1 MIRRALWLRQPFSLS
16 CSLLVGALLLSG
28 CVMTRQAV
36 TMRAPIRSGYN
47 ICKAELS
54 DTQKAELRA
63 ALASGQ
69 RLAFYSAG
77 CHLDQRLAS
86 LIYSP
91 LELGPGEPP
100 PALLVAQL
108 IPLQQRR
115 DFDRLNLER
124 PSGEGEIL
132 LYLLPA
138 PEEE

>member
-1 MIRRALWLRQPFSLS
+1 MIRRALWRRQALSSTCALSL
-16 CSLLVGALLLSG
+16 ATLLLSG

-36 TMRAPIRSGYN
+36 TMRAPLRSGYN
-47 ICKAELS
+47 ICRAELS

-86 LIYSP
+86 QIYSP

-100 PALLVAQL
+100 PALPVAQL

-138 PEEE
+138 SEEE